1 MKIDDRFSPAVAG
14 LGAPSGKNTL
24 GILGAGLAAFQD
36 NKDQLEEARDNKVFK
51 DIKLQD
57 VKDKLADEKQ
67 IVKYQEH
74 LDGGGNRR
82 TWLEGGNSFLTS
94 FGVSNAEKIDRDRAV
109 LRLKESKNSA
119 YIRKMNKATSTKRTR
134 GARRARGAV
143 GSAYRV
149 NAGASVGAGALADY
163 NKSLA
168 TPPAP
173 TPVTKTVTVYKNG
186 KPITYTIGG

>member
-74 LDGGGNRR
+74 LDGGGSRR
-82 TWLEGGNSFLTS
+82 TWLEEGNSFLTS

-119 YIRKMNKATSTKRTR
+119 YIRKMNRARSTKRT
-134 GARRARGAV
+134 RGAV